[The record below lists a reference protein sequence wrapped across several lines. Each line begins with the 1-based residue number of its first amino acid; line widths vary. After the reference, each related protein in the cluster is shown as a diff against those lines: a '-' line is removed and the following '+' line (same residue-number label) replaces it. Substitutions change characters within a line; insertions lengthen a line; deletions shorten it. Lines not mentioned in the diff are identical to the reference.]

1 MNNLTLHSKGLEK
14 EEQTNPK
21 ARRIEIIMIRVEIN
35 NKKNREKSI
44 KPKVNSL
51 KRSKKLTFS

>member
-35 NKKNREKSI
+35 NKKIEK
-44 KPKVNSL
+44 NQ
-51 KRSKKLTFS
+51 